1 MSYTY
6 TDETASR
13 LEIKMPH
20 PKGFLIG
27 VEGLGGEYANIVV
40 QNDAAPELA
49 LEILKAASPGPAE
62 LSDMADAKSALR
74 RVVKHYE
81 ANALDKRRA
90 EVCKELGA
98 AFVPAAADTAL
109 KRAIDRIIELEQ
121 QAAS

>member
-1 MSYTY
+1 MTYTY

-27 VEGLGGEYANIVV
+27 IEGLGGEYANIVV

-49 LEILKAASPGPAE
+49 LEILKVASPGPAE
-62 LSDMADAKSALR
+62 LWDMGDAKAALR

-81 ANALDKRRA
+81 TNALEKRRA

-98 AFVPAAADTAL
+98 FYTPGAPDQPL
-109 KRAIDRIIELEQ
+109 LRAVDRIIELEQ
-121 QAAS
+121 AAS